1 MSSRN
6 VRKGMVNY
14 GESKNFSGFNA
25 FELLVLCG
33 FLTWMGVEK
42 FNFNG
47 VATFIISFIFLIF
60 IFFTRLYLLLSVLF
74 SLAWGGIGFLLITF
88 LVYITGG
95 SPTLSLIIGIVGF
108 ILGVLISFGA
118 RTLGKRYYDDIE
130 IDN

>member
-14 GESKNFSGFNA
+14 GESKSFSGFNA

-33 FLTWMGVEK
+33 FLTWFGVEK

-47 VATFIISFIFLIF
+47 VATFIISFIFLII
-60 IFFTRLYLLLSVLF
+60 IFFTRFYLLLSVLF
-74 SLAWGGIGFLLITF
+74 SMAWGGIGFLLITF
-88 LVYITGG
+88 LVYVTGG

-108 ILGVLISFGA
+108 ILAALISFGA
-118 RTLGKRYYDDIE
+118 RTLGKQYYDDIE
-130 IDN
+130 VN